1 MPITIA
7 LRFPAGRFHATPWGH
22 HVNEGLPEWPPSP
35 WRLLRALVATWK
47 RKLGREPLV
56 ADHIE
61 SVLAALAVE
70 PPAFGLPP
78 ATLGHTRHFMPL
90 KFPDQGDRTKVFDA
104 FVAVAPGQ
112 DVVFHW
118 TNGSLTG
125 EQQRALNLLLSQLGY
140 FGRSESWCSA
150 QLLTNY
156 DPGGINCRPGEVGAG
171 EEAVRVLVPKPEEW
185 RSWSFGPSRP
195 RPEPAWNLLAETA
208 DLHAERWSDP
218 PGSRWQTYARRAN
231 CFATRSFARQP
242 PATDERTRFTVAR
255 FVVDV
260 AEGRRPLPLL
270 TEAVPFA
277 EATRAAVM
285 GCFQRLLHR
294 RKFGTSRKPYQE
306 EFHSETFS
314 GKLASGEY
322 LKSHDHAFYVP
333 TAEERDGTR
342 LDHLTVVAPVGFT
355 RNEVAALDDL
365 RSLRFREAD
374 YRLLLTGL
382 GTPAD
387 VRCRL
392 FAASDRWI
400 SETPFVA
407 TRHLKSRGKK
417 RDSRAFFDPEAMASF
432 LQTNLLENWEQRADL
447 RGRSSTPPVVVPIFD
462 PFDAGLMRFRP
473 LQFHRGRSRVGDD
486 GFSRPFGAFGLK
498 FREPVSGPVCLG
510 YGSHF
515 GLGLFL
521 PDRQSE

>member
-70 PPAFGLPP
+70 PPAFVLPP

-104 FVAVAPGQ
+104 FVAVDPGH

-118 TNGSLTG
+118 ANGSLTD

-150 QLLTNY
+150 QLLTTY
-156 DPGGINCRPGEVGAG
+156 DPGGINCRPGEVRAG
-171 EEAVRVLVPKPEEW
+171 EEAVRVLVPKPDEW
-185 RSWSFGPSRP
+185 RSWSFRTRP

-231 CFATRSFARQP
+231 CFATRSFVRQP
-242 PATDERTRFTVAR
+242 RATEERTRFTVAR

-270 TEAVPFA
+270 TVAVPFA
-277 EATRAAVM
+277 EAVRKE
-285 GCFQRLLHR
+285 LLGTYGGMMR
-294 RKFGTSRKPYQE
+294 RRHGPGVYR
-306 EFHSETFS
+306 SETLS
-314 GKLASGEY
+314 GKDENGDC
-322 LKSHDHAFYVP
+322 LKSHSHAFYLP
-333 TAEERDGTR
+333 TSEEREDRDGTR
-342 LDHLTVVAPVGFT
+342 IDHLTIFAPVGFT
-355 RNEVAALDDL
+355 RDEAAALDNL
-365 RSLRFREAD
+365 RSFKFREAD

-387 VRCRL
+387 MKCRL
-392 FAASDRWI
+392 FEASDRWV

-417 RDSRAFFDPEAMASF
+417 RDSRAFFDPETMALF
-432 LQTNLLENWEQRADL
+432 LQTNLTENWEQRADL
-447 RGRSSTPPVVVPIFD
+447 RERSSTPPAVEPIFD

-486 GFSRPFGAFGLK
+486 GFSRPFGAFRLK
-498 FREPVSGPVCLG
+498 FSEPVSGPFCLG

-521 PDRQSE
+521 PDSSA